1 MIYVR
6 KSEFLSTGFTHK
18 GVTLIEL
25 LLVISIF
32 LIVGVTSGSIASN
45 FLVRNNLQ
53 NKVNE
58 VVSTL
63 RVAQLNSISS
73 KGVNSLGVKPPLYTA
88 LQNLFPGR
96 PKWCPIQAVYCPGLI
111 PQKRH
116 LRSMAIMSLTLSPFA
131 AISSSFVGLFIIID
145 YRTSEKL
152 PLLKPQFLSLPGK
165 P

>member
-25 LLVISIF
+25 LLVIS
-32 LIVGVTSGSIASN
+32 N

-63 RVAQLNSISS
+63 RTAQLNSISS
-73 KGVNSLGVKPPLYTA
+73 KGDSRWGVTATTDDIILFRGDSYASRDPTYDEKFSIPKSVTVTSFEVAFNKLTGNPNQVLTVILSNNIGESYTVSL
-88 LQNLFPGR
+88 NE
-96 PKWCPIQAVYCPGLI
+96 
-111 PQKRH
+111 
-116 LRSMAIMSLTLSPFA
+116 
-131 AISSSFVGLFIIID
+131 VGIVDLN
-145 YRTSEKL
+145 
-152 PLLKPQFLSLPGK
+152 
-165 P
+165 

>member
-63 RVAQLNSISS
+63 RTAQLNSISS
-73 KGVNSLGVKPPLYTA
+73 KGDSRWGVTATTDDIILFRGDSYASRDPTYDEKFSIPKSVTVTSFEVAFNKLTGNPNQVLTVILSNNIGESYTVSL
-88 LQNLFPGR
+88 NE
-96 PKWCPIQAVYCPGLI
+96 
-111 PQKRH
+111 
-116 LRSMAIMSLTLSPFA
+116 
-131 AISSSFVGLFIIID
+131 VGIVDLN
-145 YRTSEKL
+145 
-152 PLLKPQFLSLPGK
+152 
-165 P
+165 